1 MNVVGIHKEEII
13 EKIGKYFNLHS
24 LTLED
29 ILNIYQRSELEEF
42 EDYIFIVLK
51 DLKFEENGNLIDVNQ
66 ISIVIKGNYI
76 ITFSEK
82 IQTSLIILLNI

>member
-1 MNVVGIHKEEII
+1 
-13 EKIGKYFNLHS
+13 
-24 LTLED
+24 
-29 ILNIYQRSELEEF
+29 LEEF